1 MAGSTELD
9 IWDSCS
15 SVPFHI
21 SVAEGTVQA
30 DSFFVMNMIE
40 KYGLIDGYPSING
53 KDGKEDLFGL
63 DPKSMVGNDGKKG
76 NENH

>member
-1 MAGSTELD
+1 MAGSTEFD
-9 IWDSCS
+9 IWDSGS

-30 DSFFVMNMIE
+30 DRLFVMDMIE
-40 KYGLIDGYPSING
+40 KDGLIDRYPTING

-63 DPKSMVGNDGKKG
+63 DPKSMVGNDGKK
-76 NENH
+76 

>member
-1 MAGSTELD
+1 MAGSAEFD
-9 IWDSCS
+9 IWYPCS

-21 SVAEGTVQA
+21 PVAEGTVQT
-30 DSFFVMNMIE
+30 DSFFVMDMIE
-40 KYGLIDGYPSING
+40 EDGLIDRYPSKNG
-53 KDGKEDLFGL
+53 KDGEEDLFGL